1 METST
6 IVTQKINL
14 IEGEFSAS
22 EVKDVITSLIDEKI
36 NFHKLQRLSWCEGD
50 HGADTAFPDGRIGE
64 LQREKEIAREFI
76 NGLRGQGKRFKM
88 EGVVRITMLD

>member
-6 IVTQKINL
+6 IVSQKINL
-14 IEGEFSAS
+14 IEGTFTAS
-22 EVKDVITSLIDEKI
+22 EVKDVITALIDEKI

-50 HGADTAFPDGRIGE
+50 MNANTAFPDDRIKE
-64 LQREKEIAREFI
+64 LENEKKIARLFI
-76 NGLRGQGKRFKM
+76 NQLKDQGKRFKM